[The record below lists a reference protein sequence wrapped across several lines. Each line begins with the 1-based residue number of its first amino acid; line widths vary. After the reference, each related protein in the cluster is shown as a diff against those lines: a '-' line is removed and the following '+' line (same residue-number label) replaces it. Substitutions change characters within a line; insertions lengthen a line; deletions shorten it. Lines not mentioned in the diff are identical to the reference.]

1 MEMPGDAP
9 RDDKPNSI
17 NIVCSNRFYS
27 FAQCSRATTGPR
39 RVVDPLRSHRCFHL
53 LANMTAVV
61 RGKMSK
67 GRTIRA
73 VSSSL
78 SAALNQCK
86 RAANRFWQLIIRVAC
101 SITNSQREN
110 QIARPV
116 NISGDST
123 ELKDFLK
130 TLHIGDRLS
139 ILCDDG
145 VLVIEKVSQTQIQVV
160 HSQVLAELVH

>member
-1 MEMPGDAP
+1 
-9 RDDKPNSI
+9 
-17 NIVCSNRFYS
+17 
-27 FAQCSRATTGPR
+27 
-39 RVVDPLRSHRCFHL
+39 
-53 LANMTAVV
+53 
-61 RGKMSK
+61 MSK

-78 SAALNQCK
+78 SAALNQFK